1 MTFFFGLFT
10 NFFLFLFFSLKSF
23 AYLCGDG
30 SRCSRHTP
38 IYLCLHSNMNIRIL
52 ATGGGIFSTSSICS
66 LRWTRA
72 RRNKFCYNNLQSFNK
87 SPLTSRFRGV
97 FILLSII
104 LTASLCCACTQESLP
119 PREPVTRAATIAE
132 DSTADDGQVHCAPID
147 IDTAWVGEE
156 HINF

>member
-1 MTFFFGLFT
+1 MGFHKFHPLSLFFFFFT
-10 NFFLFLFFSLKSF
+10 KIFHFSFLHFSLF
-23 AYLCGDG
+23 VYLCGDG

-72 RRNKFCYNNLQSFNK
+72 RRNKFCYNNLLSFNK

-97 FILLSII
+97 FIWLSII

-119 PREPVTRAATIAE
+119 PREPVTRSIIP
-132 DSTADDGQVHCAPID
+132 ADTGAVTLD